1 MIKKLVALAALAMLL
16 GSPASYAYTT
26 GNNLVEHCKDKEAYF
41 GSGFCYGYMMGVA
54 NILTWASERNRICI
68 PDGVTG
74 GQVASIVTKY
84 LKENPES
91 LHESADLLVTVALGK
106 AFPCNN

>member
-1 MIKKLVALAALAMLL
+1 MIKKLVTLAALAMLL
-16 GSPASYAYTT
+16 GSPTSYADYT

-41 GSGFCYGYMMGVA
+41 GSGFCYGYIAGVGS
-54 NILTWASERNRICI
+54 ILSWASDSYKICV

-74 GQVASIVTKY
+74 GQVLSIVRKY

-91 LHESADLLVTVALGK
+91 LHQPADMLVTVALRR
-106 AFPCNN
+106 AFPCYD

>member
-1 MIKKLVALAALAMLL
+1 MIKKLVTLAALAMLL
-16 GSPASYAYTT
+16 GSPASYAYTS
-26 GNNLVEHCKDKEAYF
+26 GNKLAGYCEDKDPYF
-41 GSGFCYGYMMGVA
+41 GSGFCHGYIAGVGSM
-54 NILTWASERNRICI
+54 LTWASERNRICV

-74 GQVASIVTKY
+74 GQVVSIVRKY

>member
-1 MIKKLVALAALAMLL
+1 MIKKLVTLAALAMLL

-68 PDGVTG
+68 PDGVTS
-74 GQVASIVTKY
+74 GQAVSIVKKY
-84 LKENPES
+84 LKENPEELHYTAQS
-91 LHESADLLVTVALGK
+91 LVAFALIK